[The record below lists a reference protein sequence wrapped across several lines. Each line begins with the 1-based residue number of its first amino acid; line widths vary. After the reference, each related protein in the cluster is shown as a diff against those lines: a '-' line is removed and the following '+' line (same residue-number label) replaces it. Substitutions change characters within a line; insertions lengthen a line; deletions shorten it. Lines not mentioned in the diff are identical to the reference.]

1 MSILTNKKFNLIINV
16 LIVFIC
22 ILMLIFFKA
31 RTFEKVLIIM
41 ILILKLLSVFDFFK
55 NKRMEEKRE
64 VKKVGKR
71 KREQNKAPF
80 KFLFFKHQIL
90 KNHFSFHSLLCKEL
104 CLINQLFVF
113 LILLQF
119 LHLPFRRIQQL
130 FLLQLFHI
138 KIHYHTYL

>member
-55 NKRMEEKRE
+55 NKRMKEKRE
-64 VKKVGKR
+64 VKKSGK
-71 KREQNKAPF
+71 NKKGA
-80 KFLFFKHQIL
+80 K
-90 KNHFSFHSLLCKEL
+90 
-104 CLINQLFVF
+104 
-113 LILLQF
+113 
-119 LHLPFRRIQQL
+119 
-130 FLLQLFHI
+130 
-138 KIHYHTYL
+138 

>member
-55 NKRMEEKRE
+55 NKRMKEKRE
-64 VKKVGKR
+64 VKKSGK
-71 KREQNKAPF
+71 KKKGA
-80 KFLFFKHQIL
+80 K
-90 KNHFSFHSLLCKEL
+90 
-104 CLINQLFVF
+104 
-113 LILLQF
+113 
-119 LHLPFRRIQQL
+119 
-130 FLLQLFHI
+130 
-138 KIHYHTYL
+138 

>member
-55 NKRMEEKRE
+55 NKRMEEKQE
-64 VKKVGKR
+64 VKKSGK
-71 KREQNKAPF
+71 NKKGA
-80 KFLFFKHQIL
+80 K
-90 KNHFSFHSLLCKEL
+90 
-104 CLINQLFVF
+104 
-113 LILLQF
+113 
-119 LHLPFRRIQQL
+119 
-130 FLLQLFHI
+130 
-138 KIHYHTYL
+138 

>member
-1 MSILTNKKFNLIINV
+1 MNILNNKKFNLIINV

-64 VKKVGKR
+64 VKKSGK
-71 KREQNKAPF
+71 KKKGA
-80 KFLFFKHQIL
+80 K
-90 KNHFSFHSLLCKEL
+90 
-104 CLINQLFVF
+104 
-113 LILLQF
+113 
-119 LHLPFRRIQQL
+119 
-130 FLLQLFHI
+130 
-138 KIHYHTYL
+138 

>member
-1 MSILTNKKFNLIINV
+1 MSILTNKKFNLIINI

-64 VKKVGKR
+64 VKKSGK
-71 KREQNKAPF
+71 KKKGA
-80 KFLFFKHQIL
+80 K
-90 KNHFSFHSLLCKEL
+90 
-104 CLINQLFVF
+104 
-113 LILLQF
+113 
-119 LHLPFRRIQQL
+119 
-130 FLLQLFHI
+130 
-138 KIHYHTYL
+138 

>member
-55 NKRMEEKRE
+55 NKRIEEKQE
-64 VKKVGKR
+64 VKKSGK
-71 KREQNKAPF
+71 NKKGA
-80 KFLFFKHQIL
+80 K
-90 KNHFSFHSLLCKEL
+90 
-104 CLINQLFVF
+104 
-113 LILLQF
+113 
-119 LHLPFRRIQQL
+119 
-130 FLLQLFHI
+130 
-138 KIHYHTYL
+138 